1 MVGFWSGVQAAMG
14 FKRGVSLPREVASPL
29 SRPQPKIHLII
40 RRSSVGSQI
49 LLSKA
54 PTGSEGEQRP
64 VLVNRIQLANCL
76 HPETML
82 SRSMKLKR
90 ISQSLPSFFWLP

>member
-1 MVGFWSGVQAAMG
+1 MG

-64 VLVNRIQLANCL
+64 VHVNRIQLANCL

-90 ISQSLPSFFWLP
+90 ISQSLPSFFLAPLATQWL